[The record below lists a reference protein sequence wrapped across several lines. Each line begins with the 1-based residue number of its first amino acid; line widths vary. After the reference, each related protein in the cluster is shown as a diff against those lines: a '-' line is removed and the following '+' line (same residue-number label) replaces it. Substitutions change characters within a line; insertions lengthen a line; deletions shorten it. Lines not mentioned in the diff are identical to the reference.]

1 MSTHLFPALAAL
13 LLLSAD
19 ASSEEKTNYPVPA
32 KPLTAEYTIYSGSL
46 GDEQAPTKTDR
57 KLAVEITGA
66 AAKDIFE
73 SLYPDVEGVS
83 CSDEKGE
90 RLRRKGRV
98 WCAYSPSGGYRC
110 FLGFNLR
117 TGESLSGGSC

>member
-1 MSTHLFPALAAL
+1 MRKHLFPAFAAV
-13 LLLSAD
+13 LLLSTD
-19 ASSEEKTNYPVPA
+19 ASSQETANYPAPA

-57 KLAVEITGA
+57 KLAVEITGE

-73 SLYPDVEGVS
+73 SLYPDVQGVR

-90 RLRRKGRV
+90 RLRRKGRI

-117 TGESLSGGSC
+117 TGENVSGGSC

>member
-1 MSTHLFPALAAL
+1 MSKHLFSRFIVALI
-13 LLLSAD
+13 
-19 ASSEEKTNYPVPA
+19 ASSSVGAQDKAAYPAPA

-57 KLAVEITGA
+57 KLAVEITGE
-66 AAKDIFE
+66 AAKEIFE
-73 SLYPDVEGVS
+73 SLYPDVQGVS
-83 CSDEKGE
+83 CSEEKGE

-110 FLGFNLR
+110 FLGINLR
-117 TGESLSGGSC
+117 TGESIAGGSC